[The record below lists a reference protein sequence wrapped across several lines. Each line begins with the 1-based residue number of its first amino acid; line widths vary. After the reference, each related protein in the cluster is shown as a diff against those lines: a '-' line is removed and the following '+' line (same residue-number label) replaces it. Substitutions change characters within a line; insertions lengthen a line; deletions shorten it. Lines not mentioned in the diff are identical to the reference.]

1 MDIQPIHTEKDYE
14 LALAKIEQ
22 LMDIDT
28 TNAEDELD
36 MLATLV
42 EVYEAKHFAIPAAH
56 PLAAIRFVM
65 EQNGLI
71 AKDLMQFI
79 GSSGRVS
86 EVLSGQRPL
95 SISMIRNLNKGLKI
109 PAEILIKEY
118 KVA

>member
-1 MDIQPIHTEKDYE
+1 MDIQPIHTEKDFE
-14 LALAKIEQ
+14 LALDKIEQ

-28 TNAEDELD
+28 TDAIDELD

-42 EVYEAKHFAIPAAH
+42 EAYEAKHFAIPAAH
-56 PLAAIRFVM
+56 PLAAIQFVM

-71 AKDLMQFI
+71 AKDLTQFI

-109 PAEILIKEY
+109 PADILIKEY

>member
-1 MDIQPIHTEKDYE
+1 MDIQPIHTEKSYD
-14 LALAKIEQ
+14 LALARIEK
-22 LMDIDT
+22 LMDTDT
-28 TNAEDELD
+28 ADAIDELD

-42 EVYEAKHFAIPAAH
+42 EVYEAKHFAIPDAH

-71 AKDLMQFI
+71 AKDLTRFI

-86 EVLSGQRPL
+86 EVLSGRRPL
-95 SISMIRNLNKGLKI
+95 SISMIRKLHEGLKI
-109 PAEILIKEY
+109 PADILIKEY